1 MFERRRRFRVRMPSF
16 RSWIAM
22 LLVLAFGFLVSMV
35 YMVLIHHE
43 RAFWD
48 MLIFTIFVAIIAFIS
63 VYIIELIEHE

>member
-1 MFERRRRFRVRMPSF
+1 MFERRRRFRLRLPSF
-16 RSWIAM
+16 RTFMVM

-48 MLIFTIFVAIIAFIS
+48 MLIFTVFLAIIAFIS
-63 VYIIELIEHE
+63 VYVVELMGYE